1 MEDLAPG
8 FDKLT
13 TNAVDG
19 AVKQA
24 QRQELEKRADQ
35 SIELKKIKDTKDPKP
50 KSIKVMKEGL
60 AMAKDVQAE
69 MVKRDKD
76 LNKRKEK
83 ARIKCT
89 KFKTHAL
96 FKEQLKLIALPPA
109 GASCEE
115 WEACLETIKAELGS
129 QKAVETLWEYMAW
142 LCGGLE
148 GLSKAY
154 PELFGGLNLSNPHSL
169 EAVMRDPRVHKK
181 LESEATEL
189 SILYDEWLSSRAEMR
204 FLKGIAAVC
213 KDIAMA
219 NAIAANQK
227 VSAEELGRKKQ

>member
-19 AVKQA
+19 AVKHA

-50 KSIKVMKEGL
+50 KSIKTMKEGL

-115 WEACLETIKAELGS
+115 WEACLESIKAELGS

-154 PELFGGLNLSNPHSL
+154 PEMFGGLNLSNPHSL

-204 FLKGIAAVC
+204 FLKGIAAAC
-213 KDIAMA
+213 KEVAMA
-219 NAIAANQK
+219 NAIASNQK
-227 VSAEELGRKKQ
+227 VSAEELGRKK